1 MKNLPKGGLL
11 MDIKAK
17 ENQSIIEIVKIS
29 MRNNIRQYTM
39 FIALIGIMLIFSLL
53 SDVFLSPRNL
63 STLFLQTAHIAI
75 LACGV
80 VLVIV
85 AGHIDLSIGAVV
97 GLTGAISAIL
107 QAKYGLPMLPAII
120 ITLLMGAI
128 IGLWQG
134 YWVAYQDVPAF
145 IVTLAGMMI
154 FNGLLLG
161 VTKGETIATS
171 GIFNKIGQGYIPTLF
186 LENTPKDLIP
196 HDTTVI
202 IWFVVV
208 LAYLWFEFNKRKE
221 RKKYDFD
228 VLPNSL
234 FTIKLV
240 LVITLITAVFGIM
253 ALYLGIP
260 YSILI
265 LMLVGGLFTFITT
278 KTTFGRHVYA
288 IGGNK
293 EAAKLSGINI
303 RQRTLFIFISSG
315 ILAALGGMIYTA
327 RVGSAAASAGQGME
341 LDVIAS
347 AIIGG
352 TSTLGGEG
360 TIVGAII
367 GALVMS
373 TLNNGMLL
381 LDVSTTQRLIVR
393 GLVLLVA
400 VWIDISSRKKHA

>member
-1 MKNLPKGGLL
+1 MSSKTMEKQSPVEI
-11 MDIKAK
+11 IKL
-17 ENQSIIEIVKIS
+17 SL
-29 MRNNIRQYTM
+29 RNNIKQYTM
-39 FIALIGIMLIFSLL
+39 FIALISIMIIFSLF
-53 SDVFLSPRNL
+53 SDVFFTPRNL

-97 GLTGAISAIL
+97 GLTGAIAAIL
-107 QAKYGLPMLPAII
+107 PARFGIGI
-120 ITLLMGAI
+120 VPSILITLAIGAL

-134 YWVAYQDVPAF
+134 YWIAYRQVPAF

-154 FNGLLLG
+154 FNGMLLG
-161 VTKGETIATS
+161 VTKGETIAT
-171 GIFNKIGQGYIPTLF
+171 GAAFNKIGQGYLPTLF
-186 LENTPKDLIP
+186 FDSTPRDLIP

-202 IWFVVV
+202 IWAIV
-208 LAYLWFEFNKRKE
+208 LAGYLWSEFKKRKE
-221 RKKYDFD
+221 RRKYDFD
-228 VLPNSL
+228 VLPQSL
-234 FTIKLV
+234 FILK
-240 LVITLITAVFGIM
+240 ITLIGLLITAVFGIM
-253 ALYLGIP
+253 AFYLGIP
-260 YSILI
+260 YSIVL
-265 LMLVGGLFTFITT
+265 LMAIGGGYAFLTT

-293 EAAKLSGINI
+293 EAAKLSGIDI
-303 RQRTLFIFISSG
+303 RNRTLWIFISSG
-315 ILAALGGMIYTA
+315 ILGAIGGIVYTA
-327 RVGSAAASAGQGME
+327 RVGSAAASAGQSME
-341 LDVIAS
+341 LDVIAA

-381 LDVSTTQRLIVR
+381 LDVGTTQRLIVR
-393 GLVLLVA
+393 GLVLLLA
-400 VWIDISSRKKHA
+400 VWVDISTRKKNS

>member
-1 MKNLPKGGLL
+1 MTDRVKTKNEQNAVEI
-11 MDIKAK
+11 IKLSFK
-17 ENQSIIEIVKIS
+17 
-29 MRNNIRQYTM
+29 NNVRQYTM

-53 SDVFLSPRNL
+53 SDVFLTPRNL
-63 STLFLQTAHIAI
+63 STLFLQTSHIAV
-75 LACGV
+75 LSCGV

-97 GLTGAISAIL
+97 GLTGAIVAIL
-107 QAKYGLPMLPAII
+107 QSHFGLGIIPSIFITIAI
-120 ITLLMGAI
+120 GAL
-128 IGLWQG
+128 IGVWQG
-134 YWVAYQDVPAF
+134 YWVAYRDVPAF
-145 IVTLAGMMI
+145 IVTLSGMMV

-171 GIFNKIGQGYIPTLF
+171 SAFNRIGQDYIPTLF
-186 LENTPKDLIP
+186 LENSAKDLVP

-202 IWFVVV
+202 ILV
-208 LAYLWFEFNKRKE
+208 LVAVGYLFMEFRKRKE
-221 RKKYDFD
+221 RKNYNFD
-228 VLPNSL
+228 VLPKSL
-234 FTIKLV
+234 FILKVVLILILISTI
-240 LVITLITAVFGIM
+240 FFIM

-260 YSILI
+260 YSIII
-265 LMLVGGLFTFITT
+265 LMIIASLYTFLTT

-303 RQRTLFIFISSG
+303 RKRTLWIFISSG
-315 ILAALGGMIYTA
+315 VLGSIGGILYTA
-327 RVGSAAASAGQGME
+327 RVGSAAASAGHGME

-360 TIVGAII
+360 TIIGAII
-367 GALVMS
+367 GALVMA

-381 LDVSTTQRLIVR
+381 LDVGTTQRLIVR

-400 VWIDISSRKKHA
+400 VWVDIVSRKKNS

>member
-1 MKNLPKGGLL
+1 MES
-11 MDIKAK
+11 KAK
-17 ENQSIIEIVKIS
+17 IKQGSIDIIRMSLK
-29 MRNNIRQYTM
+29 NNIRQYTM
-39 FIALIGIMLIFSLL
+39 FIALIGIMIIFSLL
-53 SDVFLSPRNL
+53 SDVFFTPRNL
-63 STLFLQTAHIAI
+63 SMLFLQTAHIAI

-97 GLTGAISAIL
+97 GLTGAITAIL
-107 QAKYGLPMLPAII
+107 QAKLGLGVFPAV
-120 ITLLMGAI
+120 LLTIGFGAL

-134 YWVAYQDVPAF
+134 YWVAYREVPAF

-161 VTKGETIATS
+161 VSNGETIATS
-171 GIFNKIGQGYIPTLF
+171 SFFNKIGQDYIPTLF
-186 LENTPKDLIP
+186 VENNPKDMLP
-196 HDTTVI
+196 HDTTIIIMGLVI
-202 IWFVVV
+202 IG
-208 LAYLWFEFNKRKE
+208 YLFLEIRKRKE

-228 VLPNSL
+228 ILPMNLFVL
-234 FTIKLV
+234 KV
-240 LVITLITAVFGIM
+240 GLVIVLIASIFIILS
-253 ALYLGIP
+253 LYLGIP
-260 YSILI
+260 YSILL
-265 LMLVGGLFTFITT
+265 LMGIGGLYTYLTN

-293 EAAKLSGINI
+293 EAAKLSGIDI
-303 RQRTLFIFISSG
+303 KKRTLWIFISSG
-315 ILAALGGMIYTA
+315 ILGAIGGMVYTA

-341 LDVIAS
+341 LDVIAA

-381 LDVSTTQRLIVR
+381 LDVGVTQRLIVK
-393 GLVLLVA
+393 GLVLLLA
-400 VWIDISSRKKHA
+400 VWVDISSRKKSS

>member
-1 MKNLPKGGLL
+1 MAGKVENRQSAVEI
-11 MDIKAK
+11 IKF
-17 ENQSIIEIVKIS
+17 SL
-29 MRNNIRQYTM
+29 RNNIRQYTM
-39 FIALIGIMLIFSLL
+39 FIALISIMLIFSFL
-53 SDVFLSPRNL
+53 SDAFLTPRNL

-97 GLTGAISAIL
+97 GLTGAIVAIL
-107 QAKYGLPMLPAII
+107 QAKYGVGILPSIL
-120 ITLLMGAI
+120 ITLAVGAL

-134 YWVAYQDVPAF
+134 YWVAYRDVPAF

-161 VTKGETIATS
+161 VTKGETIATT
-171 GIFNKIGQGYIPTLF
+171 GAFNRIGQDYVPTLF
-186 LENTPKDLIP
+186 IANSPKDMLP
-196 HDTTVI
+196 HDTTLIILALVI
-202 IWFVVV
+202 VG
-208 LAYLWFEFNKRKE
+208 YLWMEIRRRKE
-221 RKKYDFD
+221 RINYGFEI
-228 VLPNSL
+228 LPKSL
-234 FTIKLV
+234 FLLKIS
-240 LVITLITAVFGIM
+240 LVILLITAIFSIM

-260 YSILI
+260 YSILL
-265 LMLVGGLFTFITT
+265 LMGIGSFYAFLTT

-288 IGGNK
+288 IGGNR

-303 RQRTLFIFISSG
+303 RQRTLWIFISSG
-315 ILAALGGMIYTA
+315 ILCAIGGIIYTA

-341 LDVIAS
+341 LDVIAA

-367 GALVMS
+367 GALVMA

-381 LDVSTTQRLIVR
+381 LDVGTTQRLIVR
-393 GLVLLVA
+393 GLVLLLA
-400 VWIDISSRKKHA
+400 VWIDISSRKKNA

>member
-1 MKNLPKGGLL
+1 MEGKVK
-11 MDIKAK
+11 K
-17 ENQSIIEIVKIS
+17 NQSAAEIIKRS
-29 MRNNIRQYTM
+29 LRNNIRQYTM
-39 FIALIGIMLIFSLL
+39 FIALVGIMLIFSLL
-53 SDVFLSPRNL
+53 SDVFLTPRNL

-97 GLTGAISAIL
+97 GLTGAIVAVL
-107 QAKYGLPMLPAII
+107 QARYELGILPAII
-120 ITLLMGAI
+120 ITLGVGAL

-134 YWVAYQDVPAF
+134 YWVAYRDVPAF
-145 IVTLAGMMI
+145 IVTLAGYMT

-161 VTKGETIATS
+161 VTKGETIATDS
-171 GIFNKIGQGYIPTLF
+171 IFNKIGQGYIPTLF
-186 LENTPKDLIP
+186 VKNSPKDMLP
-196 HDTTVI
+196 HDTTVVILMLVI
-202 IWFVVV
+202 IG
-208 LAYLWFEFNKRKE
+208 YLWVEFRKRKE
-221 RKKYDFD
+221 RINYGFD
-228 VLPNSL
+228 ILPKSL
-234 FTIKLV
+234 FMLKIG
-240 LVITLITAVFGIM
+240 LVIILISAVFSIM

-260 YSILI
+260 YSILL
-265 LMLVGGLFTFITT
+265 LMVIGSLYTFLTT
-278 KTTFGRHVYA
+278 NTTFGRHVYA

-303 RQRTLFIFISSG
+303 RKRTLWIFISSG
-315 ILAALGGMIYTA
+315 ILGAIGGIIYTA
-327 RVGSAAASAGQGME
+327 RVGSASASAGSGME

-381 LDVSTTQRLIVR
+381 LDVGTTQRLIIR
-393 GLVLLVA
+393 GLVLLLA
-400 VWIDISSRKKHA
+400 VWVDISSRKKNA

>member
-1 MKNLPKGGLL
+1 M
-11 MDIKAK
+11 
-17 ENQSIIEIVKIS
+17 QSKTNINDRNPLEIIKIS
-29 MRNNIRQYTM
+29 LNNNIKQYMM
-39 FIALIGIMLIFSLL
+39 FIALIGIMVIFSLL
-53 SDVFLSPRNL
+53 SDVFFTPRNL

-75 LACGV
+75 LTCGV

-97 GLTGAISAIL
+97 GLTGAIVAIL
-107 QAKYGLPMLPAII
+107 PARYGIGIFPAIL
-120 ITLLMGAI
+120 ITLAIGAL

-134 YWVAYQDVPAF
+134 YWVAYRQVPAF

-161 VTKGETIATS
+161 VTRGETIATQS
-171 GIFNKIGQGYIPTLF
+171 SFNKLGQGYLPTMF
-186 LENTPKDLIP
+186 FESGPRDNIP

-202 IWFVVV
+202 IWLLVILV
-208 LAYLWFEFNKRKE
+208 YLFFEFRNRKE
-221 RKKYDFD
+221 RLKYEFE
-228 VLPNSL
+228 VLPLNL
-234 FTIKLV
+234 FVAKLV
-240 LVITLITAVFGIM
+240 LVGALISAVFYIM
-253 ALYLGIP
+253 AMYLGVP
-260 YSILI
+260 YSII
-265 LMLVGGLFTFITT
+265 LLMAVGAFYTFLTT

-303 RQRTLFIFISSG
+303 KKRTLWIFISSG
-315 ILAALGGMIYTA
+315 ILGALGGIVYTA
-327 RVGSAAASAGQGME
+327 RVGSAAASAGQAME
-341 LDVIAS
+341 LDVIAA

-360 TIVGAII
+360 TIVGAIV

-381 LDVSTTQRLIVR
+381 LDVGTTQRLIVR
-393 GLVLLVA
+393 GLVLLLA
-400 VWIDISSRKKHA
+400 VWVDISTRKKNS

>member
-1 MKNLPKGGLL
+1 M
-11 MDIKAK
+11 
-17 ENQSIIEIVKIS
+17 QSKTNINRNPIEIIKLS
-29 MRNNIRQYTM
+29 LNNNIKQYMM
-39 FIALIGIMLIFSLL
+39 FIALIGIMIIFSFL
-53 SDVFLSPRNL
+53 SNVFLTPRNL
-63 STLFLQTAHIAI
+63 STLFLQTAHIAV

-97 GLTGAISAIL
+97 GFTGAIVAIL
-107 QAKYGLPMLPAII
+107 PAKFGIGILPAIL
-120 ITLLMGAI
+120 ITLGVGAL

-134 YWVAYQDVPAF
+134 YWVAYRQVPAF

-161 VTKGETIATS
+161 VTKGETIATQS
-171 GIFNKIGQGYIPTLF
+171 IFNRIGQGYLPTLF
-186 LENTPKDLIP
+186 IESGPRDNIP

-202 IWFVVV
+202 IWVLVMAVYLFMEFRNRRERIKYEFEVLPMNLFVV
-208 LAYLWFEFNKRKE
+208 
-221 RKKYDFD
+221 
-228 VLPNSL
+228 
-234 FTIKLV
+234 KLL
-240 LVITLITAVFGIM
+240 LVCTLISSVFYVM
-253 ALYLGIP
+253 AMYLGVP

-265 LMLVGGLFTFITT
+265 LMAVGGFYTFLTQ

-303 RQRTLFIFISSG
+303 KQRTLMIFISSG
-315 ILAALGGMIYTA
+315 ILGALGGIIYTA
-327 RVGSAAASAGQGME
+327 RVGSAAASAGQAME
-341 LDVIAS
+341 LDVIAA

-381 LDVSTTQRLIVR
+381 LDVGTTERLIVR
-393 GLVLLVA
+393 GLVLLLA
-400 VWIDISSRKKHA
+400 VWMDISTRKKNS